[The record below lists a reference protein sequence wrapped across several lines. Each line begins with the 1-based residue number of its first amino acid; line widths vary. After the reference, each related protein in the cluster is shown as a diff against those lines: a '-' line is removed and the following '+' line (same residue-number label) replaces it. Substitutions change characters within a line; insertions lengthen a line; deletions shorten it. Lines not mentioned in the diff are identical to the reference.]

1 MRIDFTPRLF
11 MNPQADLKAAK
22 ELVEVVEVL
31 KDSFKS
37 LGIIIKQ
44 EIGDNIQDADRFTKA
59 YGKTLASDLT
69 KSFNNLGKRSEEILK
84 NQEALKNG
92 QAKSRDILKQIEQI
106 EQKRKSI
113 SIDLKNALKAGVISQ
128 QQYTSLL
135 SESLQKHQETV
146 DALRSQSEYAER
158 TENAM
163 GNLGN
168 IVKGLNKIPVLG
180 NLIDSEK
187 VLEKMQKT
195 AAKTGSTFAVM
206 GTGIFEIGKSVVSGI
221 VDPLT
226 AVTFLLKNAFAIDTQ
241 ITNIGKELGVS
252 RDIAKDI
259 RGESEAYARS
269 VNDNFINTDRLVKA
283 QAELSQQLGIA
294 VKFSDE
300 EAANFARLTEL
311 TGLSAEEAGKL
322 SLLSASSGKSTKDY
336 ANSIRSGAFFAQQA
350 TKTHFST
357 KQILQEVSKLSSG
370 ILVKFKNN
378 PDAIAKAVVQAKALG
393 TTLEQMDKTGES
405 LLNWESSI
413 ENELKA
419 ELITGK
425 QLNFEKA
432 RAAALTGDQATL
444 MQEVAN
450 QAGSLEEFSSMNVI
464 AQKSLAEAFGM
475 SRDEMA
481 DMLMKQEAITKY
493 GSEASKLNK
502 EQLEDFEKSGMSLD
516 AFLEK
521 QEQQRSAQEKFAD
534 LLTKVQKTIADIA
547 AGPLGSLIAGFAS
560 LLDNAF
566 ALYSIIGLIGTVSL
580 IKMISGLTTALALK
594 KLSTRE
600 SIKGATADA
609 AGAAAKAGGSA
620 ASVPAVGWL
629 IAGGVAA
636 ALFGALIGY
645 LAGAKKG
652 DDILSEG
659 GYGKRTLLSPEGA
672 IKLNDKDTVIA
683 GTNLGGGKG
692 GGGSSDNTG
701 LMAAINE
708 LRNAVNALANKPAP
722 AMAIQVGAEKLG
734 EVVGRQAETGTNQYK
749 NAYRLA

>member
-1 MRIDFTPRLF
+1 MRIDFTPKRF
-11 MNPQADLKAAK
+11 MDPQADLRAAQQ
-22 ELVEVVEVL
+22 LVETVEVL

-37 LGIIIKQ
+37 LGIVIKEQ
-44 EIGDNIQDADRFTKA
+44 INDNIQDADRFTKA
-59 YGKTLASDLT
+59 YGRSLKSDIT
-69 KSFNNLGKRSEEILK
+69 QTFNNLGKRSSDILK
-84 NQEALKNG
+84 NQEALVKG
-92 QAKSRDILKQIEQI
+92 QAKEKDILKQIAQNDL
-106 EQKRKSI
+106 KRKNLA
-113 SIDLKNALKAGVISQ
+113 IDLANAVKNNV
-128 QQYTSLL
+128 L
-135 SESLQKHQETV
+135 SFQEANKLAEELRQKF
-146 DALRSQSEYAER
+146 AEQNEELAKQAAHAAK
-158 TENAM
+158 TEAAM

-168 IVKGLNKIPVLG
+168 IVKGLNKIPVIG
-180 NLIDSEK
+180 NLINSEK
-187 VLEKMQKT
+187 VMEKMQET
-195 AAKTGSTFAVM
+195 AAKTGSKVAVLA
-206 GTGIFEIGKSVVSGI
+206 TGFKEIGKSIANGI
-221 VDPLT
+221 IDPLT
-226 AVTFLLKNAFAIDTQ
+226 VITFLLKNAFAIDTQ
-241 ITNIGKELGVS
+241 ITNLGKSLGVS
-252 RDIAKDI
+252 RGVAEDI
-259 RGESEAYARS
+259 REESEAYARS
-269 VNDNFINTDRLVKA
+269 VNDNFINTNRLVKA
-283 QAELSQQLGIA
+283 QAELNQQLGIA

-322 SLLSASSGKSTKDY
+322 VSFSAASGKSAKEYT
-336 ANSIRSGAFFAQQA
+336 ASIRSGAFFAQQA

-357 KQILQEVSKLSSG
+357 KQILQDVSKLSAG
-370 ILVKFKNN
+370 ILTKFQNN

-393 TTLEQMDKTGES
+393 TTLEQMDKTAES
-405 LLNWESSI
+405 LLNFESSI

-425 QLNFEKA
+425 QLNFERA

-450 QAGSLEEFSSMNVI
+450 QAGSLEEFQNMNVI

-481 DMLMKQEAITKY
+481 DMLIKQEAINKY
-493 GSEASKLNK
+493 GDEAAKLNAQ
-502 EQLEDFEKSGMSLD
+502 QLADFEKSGMSLD
-516 AFLEK
+516 AFIEK

-534 LLTKVQKTIADIA
+534 LLTKVQQTIADIA
-547 AGPLGSLIAGFAS
+547 AGPLGDLISGFAS

-580 IKMISGLTTALALK
+580 VKMISGLTTALALK

-609 AGAAAKAGGSA
+609 AGAAASSAGSA
-620 ASVPAVGWL
+620 AKIPGVGWL

-636 ALFGALIGY
+636 ALFGALVGY

-652 DDILSEG
+652 DDIFSEG

-672 IKLNDKDTVIA
+672 IKLNDNDTVIA
-683 GTNLGGGKG
+683 GTNLGGGRG
-692 GGGSSDNTG
+692 GMDISP
-701 LMAAINE
+701 LVAAINE
-708 LRNAVNALANKPAP
+708 VRNAVNALAAKPAP

-734 EVVGRQAETGTNQYK
+734 EVVGRQSETGTNQYK

>member
-11 MNPQADLKAAK
+11 MDPQADLKAAK
-22 ELVEVVEVL
+22 ELADVVEVL

-37 LGIIIKQ
+37 LGVIIKQ

-69 KSFNNLGKRSEEILK
+69 KSFNSLGKKSEELLK

-92 QAKSRDILKQIEQI
+92 QAKSRDILKQIEQV
-106 EQKRKSI
+106 EQKRKNV

-128 QQYTSLL
+128 QQYTNLL
-135 SESLQKHQETV
+135 SESLQKHEETIE
-146 DALRSQSEYAER
+146 ALKSQSEYAVR

-168 IVKGLNKIPVLG
+168 IVKGLNKIPILG
-180 NLIDSEK
+180 NLINSEK
-187 VLEKMQKT
+187 VLEKMQQT
-195 AAKTGSTFAVM
+195 AAKTESKFAVM
-206 GTGIFEIGKSVVSGI
+206 GTGILEIGKSITNGI
-221 VDPLT
+221 VDPLS
-226 AVTFLLKNAFAIDTQ
+226 AITFLLKNAFAIDTQ
-241 ITNIGKELGVS
+241 ITNLGKGLGVS

-269 VNDNFINTDRLVKA
+269 IDDNFINTNRLVKA
-283 QAELSQQLGIA
+283 QSELSQQLGIA

-322 SLLSASSGKSTKDY
+322 ASYAAASGKSTKEY
-336 ANSIRSGAFFAQQA
+336 AASIRSGAFSAQQA

-357 KQILQEVSKLSSG
+357 KQILQDVSKLSAG
-370 ILVKFKNN
+370 IAIKFQNN
-378 PDAIAKAVVQAKALG
+378 PEALAKAVVQAKSLG

-425 QLNFEKA
+425 QLNFERA

-450 QAGSLEEFSSMNVI
+450 QAGTLEEFSSMNVI

-475 SRDEMA
+475 SREEMA
-481 DMLMKQEAITKY
+481 EMLTKQEAINKY
-493 GSEASKLNK
+493 GSEASKLNAQ
-502 EQLEDFEKSGMSLD
+502 QLEDFEKSGMSLD
-516 AFLEK
+516 AYLEK

-534 LLTKVQKTIADIA
+534 LLSKVQQTIADIA
-547 AGPLGSLIAGFAS
+547 AGPLGDLVSGFAS

-580 IKMISGLTTALALK
+580 VKMISGLTTALALK
-594 KLSTRE
+594 KLSTKE
-600 SIKGATADA
+600 SIKGATADITSASANTA
-609 AGAAAKAGGSA
+609 ASAAK
-620 ASVPAVGWL
+620 VPGIGWL

-645 LAGAKKG
+645 LSAAKKG
-652 DDILSEG
+652 DDVISP
-659 GYGKRTLLSPEGA
+659 GYGKRTILSPEGA
-672 IKLNDKDTVIA
+672 IKLNDNDTLVA
-683 GTNLGGGKG
+683 GTNLGGGG
-692 GGGSSDNTG
+692 GKSNMDMTP
-701 LMAAINE
+701 LTAAINE

>member
-600 SIKGATADA
+600 SIKGATADVTSA
-609 AGAAAKAGGSA
+609 TANVASSAAK
-620 ASVPAVGWL
+620 VPGIGWL

-636 ALFGALIGY
+636 ALFGSLIGY

-652 DDILSEG
+652 DDVMSEG
-659 GYGKRTLLSPEGA
+659 GYGNRTLLSPEGA
-672 IKLNDKDTVIA
+672 IRLNDKDTVIA

-734 EVVGRQAETGTNQYK
+734 EVVGKQAETGTNQYK